1 VSERRRRVSVRRRPW
16 LALGAGLLGLGAA
29 VAIPLLAVAAT
40 HTLSD
45 STVGEIVTP
54 TPIDNLPDT
63 PAALVAAVD
72 ENGQVASLAVFA
84 GAPSG
89 QGGTVIVLP
98 AGAAVSA
105 PGSATKVRLASRY
118 TAGDAGLAELSRSVE
133 QLLGVTLGGTMVVD
147 EAELSALLDEYGPF
161 PTDLPGPVSDS
172 VAGGPPEPVFE
183 AGPRELSAADA
194 ARLLTAVPVAESEVV
209 RYPAMETVW
218 RSIAAASSEGAEG
231 DSADGDGADP
241 PAEAQAE
248 DDDAAAGIVRRT
260 LAGPVEVRAL
270 SAVPVFDLAAN
281 PDELDLLD
289 VDGGEILELVARV
302 LPGAASPV
310 ASGLR
315 VKLVDAT
322 GRPDAIQD
330 AIPLLSY
337 LGVAIIWIDDGPQ
350 EPTTV
355 VGYRNPDDVTLFQE
369 LESLFGPAQLVPV
382 ERPIEGIDATITL
395 GETFPGFPAED
406 SPVSVATTV
415 PTSPV
420 TFTLQPDATEAADD
434 GG

>member
-1 VSERRRRVSVRRRPW
+1 M
-16 LALGAGLLGLGAA
+16 
-29 VAIPLLAVAAT
+29 
-40 HTLSD
+40 
-45 STVGEIVTP
+45 
-54 TPIDNLPDT
+54 
-63 PAALVAAVD
+63 
-72 ENGQVASLAVFA
+72 AVFA

-89 QGGTVIVLP
+89 EGGTVIVLP
-98 AGAAVSA
+98 AGAAVSV

-118 TAGDAGLAELSRSVE
+118 TPGEEGLAELSRSVE
-133 QLLGVTLGGTMVVD
+133 QLLGVTLGGSMVVD
-147 EAELSALLDEYGPF
+147 EAELAALLGEYGPF
-161 PTDLPGPVSDS
+161 PIDLPGTVSDS

-183 AGPRELSAADA
+183 AGPRELSPADA

-209 RYPAMETVW
+209 RYPAVETVW
-218 RSIAAASSEGAEG
+218 RSIATAV
-231 DSADGDGADP
+231 GDGAEDDAGSDAP
-241 PAEAQAE
+241 
-248 DDDAAAGIVRRT
+248 DDDAAETDDDAAGIVRRT
-260 LAGPVEVRAL
+260 LAGPVQVRAL
-270 SAVPVFDLAAN
+270 SAVPVFDLAVN
-281 PDELDLLD
+281 PEELDLLE

-337 LGVAIIWIDDGPQ
+337 LGVAIVWIDDAPQ
-350 EPTTV
+350 QPTTV

-369 LESLFGPAQLVPV
+369 LESLFGPAQLLPV

-406 SPVSVATTV
+406 SPVTVATTV

-420 TFTLQPDATEAADD
+420 TFTRQPDATEAAD
-434 GG
+434 GGG